1 MLQSLTLRLG
11 SFRMRGEARGDRERG
26 VNERERDLPILVAL
40 LRERHRDQ

>member
-26 VNERERDLPILVAL
+26 VDERDKGFDEPLGFV
-40 LRERHRDQ
+40 